1 MAERRIH
8 DTFNRRFFDIPK
20 YQRGFAWERTHVR
33 ELYEDIVESI
43 ETKSEHYLG
52 TLVLSQNPHEE
63 DHYYIVD
70 GQQRIITITLF
81 VNEVIKHLSR
91 HDKAFYRRFYIAEE
105 GDIYRLRTLGKD
117 RQYMYDLLK
126 GKVNIPQNKSQRLL
140 KEAYEEIKNIVNSLI
155 DKKTFL
161 NYIERLKVMEFIEQS
176 EGDAIR
182 IFQTVNDRGKPLSN
196 MEKAKSLLIYF
207 SNRYLD
213 KKLDDRIN
221 EIFGDIFEN
230 YDDIKHIGEKQGV
243 DLISGRNFN
252 EDSIMRQHFITFS
265 DEYYDATAEYV
276 LDYLKKSLM
285 ILRNDGDRRK
295 RIEDFI
301 SSYAESLLQYFISLK
316 NILVKVSKN
325 SKYYRLFVILG
336 PSTYLYPLIVKLEM
350 LGKLSQKLPGREFAR
365 YTFLDLIELIDVR
378 VYKTRGTDPRA
389 DISRFAYQL
398 DENWTDEDLRDWL
411 LDYNRSW
418 MPRGTFE
425 AFLQD
430 WIYHNQ
436 ALVHIFTRYCEKLQN
451 KSFALNELKAL
462 EKMSPTIEHILS
474 REPKFTFKSVGF
486 KNRDDFEASANN
498 LGNLSVVEKSIN
510 SAAQNK
516 MPLEKVP
523 YYDTSKYKMTQIL
536 ATSISTNKK
545 FTKQDINNRTGE
557 LANYILDTW
566 WC

>member
-43 ETKSEHYLG
+43 EIKSEHYLG
-52 TLVLSQNPHEE
+52 TLVLSRNPHEE

-91 HDKAFYRRFYIAEE
+91 QDKVFYRRFYIAEQ
-105 GDIYRLRTLGKD
+105 GDLYRLRTLGKD
-117 RQYMYDLLK
+117 RQYLYDLLK
-126 GKVNIPQNKSQRLL
+126 GKVHIPQNKSQRLL
-140 KEAYEEIKNIVNSLI
+140 KEAYEEITNIVNSLT

-213 KKLDDRIN
+213 KKLDGRIN

-230 YDDIKHIGEKQGV
+230 YDDIKHIGEKEGV
-243 DLISGRNFN
+243 DLINSRDFN
-252 EDSIMRQHFITFS
+252 EDSIMRQHFVTFS
-265 DEYYDATAEYV
+265 DENYDATAGYV
-276 LDYLKKSLM
+276 LGYLKKNLM
-285 ILRNDGDRRK
+285 LLRNEGNRRK
-295 RIEDFI
+295 RLEDFI
-301 SSYAESLLQYFISLK
+301 TSYVESLLQYFVSLK
-316 NILVKVSKN
+316 DILVRVSRN
-325 SKYYRLFVILG
+325 SKYYRLFVTLG

-350 LGKLSQKLPGREFAR
+350 LGKLSQKLPEREYAR

-389 DISRFAYQL
+389 DISRFAYRL
-398 DENWTDEDLRDWL
+398 NGDLTDEEIRDWL

-425 AFLQD
+425 VFLQE
-430 WIYHNQ
+430 WIYGNQ
-436 ALVHIFTRYCEKLQN
+436 ALVHIFTKYCEKLQN
-451 KSFALNELKAL
+451 RSFTLSELKAL

-486 KNRDDFEASANN
+486 KGSEDFEAYADT
-498 LGNLSVVEKSIN
+498 LGNLSIIEKAIN

-536 ATSISTNKK
+536 ATSISANKN
-545 FTKQDINNRTGE
+545 FTKQDINSRTSE
-557 LANYILDTW
+557 LANYISDAW

>member
-1 MAERRIH
+1 MAEHRIH
-8 DTFNRRFFDIPK
+8 DTFNKRFFDIPK

-81 VNEVIKHLSR
+81 VNEVIKYLSR

-105 GDIYRLRTLGKD
+105 GDLYRLRTLGKD
-117 RQYMYDLLK
+117 RQYLYNLLK

-140 KEAYEEIKNIVNSLI
+140 KEAYEEIKNIVDSLN

-161 NYIERLKVMEFIEQS
+161 NYIERLEVMEFIEQS

-221 EIFGDIFEN
+221 DIFGDIFEN
-230 YDDIKHIGEKQGV
+230 YDDIKHVGEKEGV
-243 DLISGRNFN
+243 DLISSRNFN
-252 EDSIMRQHFITFS
+252 EDSIMRHHFVTFS

-276 LDYLKKSLM
+276 LDYLKKNLM
-285 ILRNDGDRRK
+285 ILRNEGDRRK
-295 RIEDFI
+295 RMEDFI

-316 NILVKVSKN
+316 NIMVRVSKN
-325 SKYYRLFVILG
+325 SRYYRLFVTLG

-350 LGKLSQKLPGREFAR
+350 LGKLSQKLPGREFAQC
-365 YTFLDLIELIDVR
+365 TFLDLIELIDVR
-378 VYKTRGTDPRA
+378 VYKTKGTDPRA
-389 DISRFAYQL
+389 EISRFAYQL
-398 DENWTDEDLRDWL
+398 DGNWTDEDLRDWL

-430 WIYHNQ
+430 WIYGNQ
-436 ALVHIFTRYCEKLQN
+436 ALVHIFTRYCEELQN
-451 KSFALNELKAL
+451 KSFTLNELKAL
-462 EKMSPTIEHILS
+462 EKISPTIEHILS

-486 KNRDDFEASANN
+486 KNSDDFEAYADT

-536 ATSISTNKK
+536 ATSISANKN
-545 FTKQDINNRTGE
+545 FTKQDINNRTSE

>member
-43 ETKSEHYLG
+43 EIKSEHYLG
-52 TLVLSQNPHEE
+52 TLVLSKNPDKE

-81 VNEVIKHLSR
+81 VNEVIRHLSR
-91 HDKAFYRRFYIAEE
+91 QDKVFYRRFYIAEQ
-105 GDIYRLRTLGKD
+105 GDLYRLRTLGKD
-117 RQYMYDLLK
+117 RQYLYDLLK
-126 GKVNIPQNKSQRLL
+126 GKVNIPQNRSQRLL
-140 KEAYEEIKNIVNSLI
+140 KEAYEEIKNIVNNLN

-161 NYIERLKVMEFIEQS
+161 NYIERLEVMEFIEQS

-182 IFQTVNDRGKPLSN
+182 IFQTVNDRGKLLSN

-230 YDDIKHIGEKQGV
+230 YDDIKHIGEKEGV
-243 DLISGRNFN
+243 DLISGKNFN
-252 EDSIMRQHFITFS
+252 EDSIMRQHFVTFS
-265 DEYYDATAEYV
+265 DENYDATAEYV
-276 LDYLKKSLM
+276 LDYLK
-285 ILRNDGDRRK
+285 RNLVIMRNEGDRSK
-295 RIEDFI
+295 RMEDFI
-301 SSYAESLLQYFISLK
+301 SNYAESLLRYFISLK
-316 NILVKVSKN
+316 GILVRVSKN
-325 SKYYRLFVILG
+325 LKYYRLFVTLG

-350 LGKLSQKLPGREFAR
+350 LGKLNQKLPGREFAR

-378 VYKTRGTDPRA
+378 VYKTKGTDPRA
-389 DISRFAYQL
+389 DISRFACRL
-398 DENWTDEDLRDWL
+398 NEDLTDEELRDWL

-425 AFLQD
+425 AFLQE
-430 WIYHNQ
+430 WIYGNQ
-436 ALVHIFTRYCEKLQN
+436 ALVHIFTKYCEKLQN
-451 KSFALNELKAL
+451 KSFALSELKAL
-462 EKMSPTIEHILS
+462 ERMSPTIEHVLS

-486 KNRDDFEASANN
+486 KGSEDFEAYANT
-498 LGNLSVVEKSIN
+498 LGNLSVVEKAIN

-523 YYDTSKYKMTQIL
+523 YYDTSKYKMTQVL
-536 ATSISTNKK
+536 ATSISANKN
-545 FTKQDINNRTGE
+545 FIKQDINSRTSE

>member
-1 MAERRIH
+1 MAERRIR
-8 DTFNRRFFDIPK
+8 DTFNQRFFDIPK

-33 ELYEDIVESI
+33 ELYEDIIESI

-52 TLVLSQNPHEE
+52 TLVLSKNPNEE

-91 HDKAFYRRFYIAEE
+91 HDRVFYRRFYIAEE
-105 GDIYRLRTLGKD
+105 GDLYRLRTLGKD
-117 RQYMYDLLK
+117 RQYLYDLLK
-126 GKVNIPQNKSQRLL
+126 GKVNITQNRSQRLL
-140 KEAYEEIKNIVNSLI
+140 KEAYEEIKNIVNSLN
-155 DKKTFL
+155 DKKNFL
-161 NYIERLKVMEFIEQS
+161 NYIERLEVMEFIEQS

-182 IFQTVNDRGKPLSN
+182 IFQTVNDRGKLLSN

-230 YDDIKHIGEKQGV
+230 YDDIKHIGEKEGV
-243 DLISGRNFN
+243 DLISGKNFN
-252 EDSIMRQHFITFS
+252 EDSIMRQHFVTFS
-265 DEYYDATAEYV
+265 DENYDATAEYV
-276 LDYLKKSLM
+276 LDYLK
-285 ILRNDGDRRK
+285 RNLVIMRNEGDRRK
-295 RIEDFI
+295 RMEDFI
-301 SSYAESLLQYFISLK
+301 SSYAESLLRYFISLK
-316 NILVKVSKN
+316 SILVRVSR
-325 SKYYRLFVILG
+325 SPKYYRLFVILG

-350 LGKLSQKLPGREFAR
+350 LGKLNQKLPGRKFAR

-378 VYKTRGTDPRA
+378 VYKTKGTDPRA

-398 DENWTDEDLRDWL
+398 NQKWTDEALRDWL
-411 LDYNRSW
+411 LEYNRDW

-425 AFLQD
+425 VFLQD
-430 WIYHNQ
+430 WIYGNQ
-436 ALVHIFTRYCEKLQN
+436 ALVHIFTKYCEKLQN
-451 KSFALNELKAL
+451 KPFTLNELKAI
-462 EKMSPTIEHILS
+462 EETAPTIEHILS

-486 KNRDDFEASANN
+486 KGTDDFEAYANT
-498 LGNLSVVEKSIN
+498 LGNLSVVEKGIN

-523 YYDTSKYKMTQIL
+523 YYDTSKYKMTQTL
-536 ATSISTNKK
+536 ATSISANKN
-545 FTKQDINNRTGE
+545 FTKQDINSRTNE
-557 LANYILDTW
+557 LSNYILDTW